1 MTPAPAV
8 GDVVLSYPDP
18 HGRLAG
24 VALVG
29 ELWKRRPPVPF
40 ARRDGCWELRLP
52 PPPVDRFE
60 YELQLTFPDGRT
72 ALALDP
78 VAPVAPGPFGDK
90 SVLELPGYAEPDWV
104 ERKAPEGSIRSLRL
118 PSARLR
124 TAVEGLLW
132 TPPGVGAAEPLPLL
146 VVHDGPEYAVYSE
159 LIRFLDVAT
168 AQGRLPRLRAALLAP
183 LLRNEHYSASARYS
197 DALVEQLLPALGDSA
212 PSPTGRRPVG
222 MGASLGALSFL
233 HAHRR
238 HPGAFAGLFLQSGSF
253 FRQRFDRQ
261 ESGFSRF
268 RRITRFMGTVLGTA
282 AWPDP
287 IPVSLTCG
295 TGEENRNNNAATAA
309 ALARQ
314 GYPVAL
320 AEIRDA
326 HTWIGWR
333 DALDP
338 HLSELLSR
346 AWR

>member
-1 MTPAPAV
+1 VTTAPAL
-8 GDVVLSYPDP
+8 GEVVLSYPDP
-18 HGRLAG
+18 HGELTG

-40 ARRDGCWELRLP
+40 ARRDGGWELRLP

-78 VAPVAPGPFGDK
+78 EAPVAAGPLGDK
-90 SVLELPGYAEPDWV
+90 SVVELPTYTEPDWI
-104 ERKAPEGSIRSLRL
+104 EQEAPEGGIRSLRL

-124 TAVEGLLW
+124 TAVQGLLW
-132 TPPGVGAAEPLPLL
+132 SPPGAEPAEPLPLL
-146 VVHDGPEYAVYSE
+146 VVHDGTEYAVYSE
-159 LIRFLDVAT
+159 LIHYLDVAS
-168 AQGRLPRLRAALLAP
+168 AQERLPRLRAALIAP
-183 LLRNEHYSASARYS
+183 VLRNEHYSASARYS
-197 DALVEQLLPALGDSA
+197 DALVEQLLPALRETA
-212 PSPTGRRPVG
+212 PSPAGLRPVG
-222 MGASLGALSFL
+222 MGASLGALSCL

-238 HPGAFAGLFLQSGSF
+238 HPGSFAGLFLQSGSF

-261 ESGFSRF
+261 ESNFPRF
-268 RRITRFMGTVLGTA
+268 RRITRFIGTVFGAA

-287 IPVSLTCG
+287 IAVSLTCG
-295 TGEENRNNNAATAA
+295 TGEENRSNNAATAA

-314 GYPVAL
+314 GYPVTL

-338 HLSELLSR
+338 HLPELLSR
-346 AWR
+346 AWS